1 MITIEHSVVIS
12 RPVQEVFAFL
22 TEHEH
27 DTEWRSGLVEWKGTS
42 EGPTQVG
49 STSSE
54 VLQFLGRRMETSYE
68 ITEYEENKLIGFK
81 TTSGPIPMEGSYSVE
96 SIEAGTK
103 LSFKISGEPGGLF
116 KLAEPLVART
126 AKRQIET
133 DFNNL
138 KDLLESRG

>member
-68 ITEYEENKLIGFK
+68 ITEYEENKVLGFK

-96 SIEAGTK
+96 STEAGTK

>member
-1 MITIEHSVVIS
+1 M
-12 RPVQEVFAFL
+12 
-22 TEHEH
+22 
-27 DTEWRSGLVEWKGTS
+27 
-42 EGPTQVG
+42 
-49 STSSE
+49 
-54 VLQFLGRRMETSYE
+54 GRRMETSYE

>member
-22 TEHEH
+22 TVHGH

-54 VLQFLGRRMETSYE
+54 VS
-68 ITEYEENKLIGFK
+68 
-81 TTSGPIPMEGSYSVE
+81 SSWV
-96 SIEAGTK
+96 
-103 LSFKISGEPGGLF
+103 GGWRH
-116 KLAEPLVART
+116 PTR
-126 AKRQIET
+126 
-133 DFNNL
+133 
-138 KDLLESRG
+138 